1 MSLNSVLKNSGKF
14 FGVKLGKT
22 VASFGN
28 KLASYEIK
36 KEEFTIANDQ
46 IFFKKLNLTLPYQK
60 AFPILEGYE
69 DALKLIARKGVRFFK
84 DADENILIKI
94 DNAEFKINDEEE
106 LFILTEVFLEGTYNL
121 ISPTNKKIALID
133 IGMNVGV
140 TSLFYASQAKVE
152 KVFSFEPFTPTF
164 NMALE
169 NIQLN
174 ETFAH
179 KLYPNNF
186 GLAKEDAELEVPFSM
201 KQKGRMGLNG
211 IPINSSVIKK
221 HIKNHKIYLKGVNEQ
236 FQIIKES
243 VNNNFVVCKMD
254 CEGAEYELMDALY
267 ESGLIALPDIY
278 LIEWHDKAP
287 NSIVEKL
294 VEHNYQVVSTTFKVL
309 HSGMIY
315 AFRN

>member
-1 MSLNSVLKNSGKF
+1 MSLISVVKNLGKF

-28 KLASYEIK
+28 KLATYEIK

-69 DALKLIARKGVRFFK
+69 HTLKLIARKGVRFFK

-140 TSLFYASQAKVE
+140 TSLFYASQEKVE

-164 NMALE
+164 NMAL
-169 NIQLN
+169 
-174 ETFAH
+174 
-179 KLYPNNF
+179 
-186 GLAKEDAELEVPFSM
+186 
-201 KQKGRMGLNG
+201 
-211 IPINSSVIKK
+211 
-221 HIKNHKIYLKGVNEQ
+221 
-236 FQIIKES
+236 
-243 VNNNFVVCKMD
+243 
-254 CEGAEYELMDALY
+254 
-267 ESGLIALPDIY
+267 
-278 LIEWHDKAP
+278 
-287 NSIVEKL
+287 
-294 VEHNYQVVSTTFKVL
+294 
-309 HSGMIY
+309 
-315 AFRN
+315 